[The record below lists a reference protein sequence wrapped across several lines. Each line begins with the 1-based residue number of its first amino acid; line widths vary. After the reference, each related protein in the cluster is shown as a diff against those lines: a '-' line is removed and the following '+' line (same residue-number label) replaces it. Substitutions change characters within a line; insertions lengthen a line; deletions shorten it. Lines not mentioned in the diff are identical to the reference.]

1 LRSGAVRS
9 RTPPALQASAT
20 RDRIGRPARKADQSF
35 GATTPCSQSQ
45 IRRGH
50 HLARRRTAQVMATW
64 DCPWCPL
71 ATAHVRCQWHGSG
84 TAGKNDLGL
93 PVRDGHRLGRRVR
106 PVHDDHLPRCQ
117 GLEALGLLPIWT
129 AYQLGGSFDFES
141 GGVGAALSTMMRSPF
156 HLLFLRGRVLSAL
169 LSNIWKART
178 MGAAGSSLRLNQATR
193 VGTSQD
199 RSTKALHACSSTPW
213 RAAQGR
219 VRAAGACQ
227 YLDHRQRRRQPDPR
241 QP

>member
-20 RDRIGRPARKADQSF
+20 RDRIGRPARKADQS
-35 GATTPCSQSQ
+35 
-45 IRRGH
+45 
-50 HLARRRTAQVMATW
+50 LARRPPAPKARSGGVTTWPDDERPRSWRPW